1 MDATLT
7 ADNLTCQ
14 NCDRLTEADHRIA
27 NHLAMLAGYAR
38 LKSAAMVSEGRNMT
52 AADALLLLNAVH
64 VQIDA
69 VADLHRTLSRHGPRA
84 PIDLPTALGSVCD
97 TLHAVAGDG
106 VVIVRDFHPGCAVSS
121 DDLLPVTQI
130 VTELMTN
137 AIKHGRDAAGLV
149 RLSVSCKP
157 IGDGKIEIAAQ
168 DNGPGL
174 PKHAAP
180 QVGHGLG
187 FRIVE
192 RLLAQVDGQ
201 IAYHRT
207 QDGLTVCLTVPSAG

>member
-1 MDATLT
+1 
-7 ADNLTCQ
+7 
-14 NCDRLTEADHRIA
+14 
-27 NHLAMLAGYAR
+27 
-38 LKSAAMVSEGRNMT
+38 
-52 AADALLLLNAVH
+52 
-64 VQIDA
+64 
-69 VADLHRTLSRHGPRA
+69 
-84 PIDLPTALGSVCD
+84 
-97 TLHAVAGDG
+97 
-106 VVIVRDFHPGCAVSS
+106 
-121 DDLLPVTQI
+121 

-157 IGDGKIEIAAQ
+157 IGDGKIEIATQ

-174 PKHAAP
+174 PKHAPP
-180 QVGHGLG
+180 QEGHGLG